1 MSALVL
7 PVAAVA
13 GGFVGPAVMCQAGRV
28 PPRRP
33 TMPQTVISQGKSRL
47 PISATATGA
56 ANVTSPRNVGEKGF
70 TKVSASLH
78 DGLAR
83 LAVGVLLGLTNTR
96 MLASGLPLG
105 PSAWVR
111 LVGSL
116 LLVGAAP
123 FLFNLLDTCTRWT
136 ATRATAGA
144 TRLAVVW
151 RDTSMR
157 LWARAWLG
165 GARLVVWDFDMTIL
179 QIHALSDGIEPHEVA
194 ARWREDVADAN
205 LFRAFVL
212 QAHEMGVGVGIA
224 SFQEAEVIGEYL
236 DHIVPGAFRPQDIVT
251 SGSLVDEKSQALGLP
266 GNIDGMWVPNG
277 KVRMLD
283 LLCSRA
289 SPAVTDR
296 SAVLFFD
303 DDWENIRDCLRAGF
317 ARSTHTPGAFTRRA
331 LAVDVCG
338 WLVAASSLVVG
349 AGLLRQLLVA
359 RSR

>member
-1 MSALVL
+1 MMSALVL

-56 ANVTSPRNVGEKGF
+56 ANTSPRNVGEKGF

-179 QIHALSDGIEPHEVA
+179 QIHARLYYQSP
-194 ARWREDVADAN
+194 
-205 LFRAFVL
+205 
-212 QAHEMGVGVGIA
+212 
-224 SFQEAEVIGEYL
+224 
-236 DHIVPGAFRPQDIVT
+236 RPP
-251 SGSLVDEKSQALGLP
+251 S
-266 GNIDGMWVPNG
+266 
-277 KVRMLD
+277 VR
-283 LLCSRA
+283 R
-289 SPAVTDR
+289 PA
-296 SAVLFFD
+296 
-303 DDWENIRDCLRAGF
+303 
-317 ARSTHTPGAFTRRA
+317 TP
-331 LAVDVCG
+331 
-338 WLVAASSLVVG
+338 
-349 AGLLRQLLVA
+349 
-359 RSR
+359 

>member
-13 GGFVGPAVMCQAGRV
+13 GGFVGPAVRHLPCQAGRV
-28 PPRRP
+28 PPPRP
-33 TMPQTVISQGKSRL
+33 AMPQTVLSQGKSRL

-56 ANVTSPRNVGEKGF
+56 ANTSPRNVGEKGF

-151 RDTSMR
+151 RDTSLR
-157 LWARAWLG
+157 LWARVWLG
-165 GARLVVWDFDMTIL
+165 GARLVVWDFDNTIL
-179 QIHALSDGIEPHEVA
+179 RGFARPDDEVA

-224 SFQEAEVIGEYL
+224 SFGRADVIGEYL
-236 DHIVPGAFRPQDIVT
+236 DHLVPGAFRPQDIVT
-251 SGSLVDEKSQALGLP
+251 SGSLVDEKPQALGLP
-266 GNIDGMWVPNG
+266 DNIDN

-317 ARSTHTPGAFTRRA
+317 TRSTHTPGAFTRRA

>member
-1 MSALVL
+1 MMSALVL

-47 PISATATGA
+47 PISTTATGA

-179 QIHALSDGIEPHEVA
+179 RGFARPDHEVA

-224 SFQEAEVIGEYL
+224 SFQRAEVIGEYL

-251 SGSLVDEKSQALGLP
+251 SGSLVDEKPQALGLP
-266 GNIDGMWVPNG
+266 DNIDGMWVPNG

-283 LLCSRA
+283 LLCSRT

-303 DDWENIRDCLRAGF
+303 DDRENIRDCLRAGF
-317 ARSTHTPGAFTRRA
+317 TRSTHTPGAFTRRA
-331 LAVDVCG
+331 LAVFG
-338 WLVAASSLVVG
+338 LVTKIDPI
-349 AGLLRQLLVA
+349 RW
-359 RSR
+359 

>member
-1 MSALVL
+1 MMSALVL

-56 ANVTSPRNVGEKGF
+56 ANTSPRNVGEKGF

-151 RDTSMR
+151 RDTSLR
-157 LWARAWLG
+157 LWARVWLG
-165 GARLVVWDFDMTIL
+165 GARLVVWDFDNTIL
-179 QIHALSDGIEPHEVA
+179 RGFARPDHEVA

-224 SFQEAEVIGEYL
+224 SFQQAEVIGEYL
-236 DHIVPGAFRPQDIVT
+236 DHLVPGAFRPQDIVT
-251 SGSLVDEKSQALGLP
+251 SGSLVDENINNKVRSWTD
-266 GNIDGMWVPNG
+266 NIDN

-317 ARSTHTPGAFTRRA
+317 TRSTHTPGAFTRRA

>member
-1 MSALVL
+1 
-7 PVAAVA
+7 
-13 GGFVGPAVMCQAGRV
+13 
-28 PPRRP
+28 
-33 TMPQTVISQGKSRL
+33 MPQTVLSQGKSRL

-56 ANVTSPRNVGEKGF
+56 ANTSPRNVGEKGF

-151 RDTSMR
+151 RDTSLR
-157 LWARAWLG
+157 LWARVWLG
-165 GARLVVWDFDMTIL
+165 GARLVVWDFDNTIL
-179 QIHALSDGIEPHEVA
+179 RGFARPDHEVA

-224 SFQEAEVIGEYL
+224 SFQQAEVIGEYL
-236 DHIVPGAFRPQDIVT
+236 DHLVPGAFRPQDIVT
-251 SGSLVDEKSQALGLP
+251 SGSLVDEKRQALGLP
-266 GNIDGMWVPNG
+266 GITDGMWVPNG
-277 KVRMLD
+277 KVLMLD

-303 DDWENIRDCLRAGF
+303 DDRENIRDCLRAGF
-317 ARSTHTPGAFTRRA
+317 TRSTQTPGAFTRRA